1 MMKNKVNG
9 RYINILVVLLIILVT
24 YILSPLWSSIIKK
37 IFLAFLPIIIAFS
50 LAFILNPIVTFLEK
64 KAKLPRIISILS
76 LYVSIISLVLFIIFG
91 LLKPA
96 VGSLA
101 NLSIGLEN
109 LLSQVGKLLNIDTTS
124 IAIQLNGVLATV
136 YQSIFNFFTA
146 TGESAEDVLGVVISG
161 AIVVIVGIIFLLNFS
176 SIITKTS
183 DFLKTKSDPTIYLYV
198 KNLYQ
203 ELTNYLSA
211 EVIIAGI
218 QFLEYTA
225 LFLLIGIFNRPYIE
239 VAFVLGF
246 TAAVFSLVPYF
257 GGYLSSAFMIL
268 LALSLPHPFYSFIP
282 IAVFMLVFPNL
293 DAYVINP
300 MIYKKQMKL
309 NPILSISAI
318 LLGQTLFGILGVII
332 SIPLV
337 LVINVTFEFYKTPI
351 KAKLKQFKDSL

>member
-1 MMKNKVNG
+1 MKNKVNG
-9 RYINILVVLLIILVT
+9 RYINILLVMLIILVT
-24 YILSPLWSSIIKK
+24 YVLSPLWSSILRKV
-37 IFLAFLPIIIAFS
+37 FLTFLPILIAFS
-50 LAFILNPIVTFLEK
+50 LAFILNPIVSFLEK
-64 KAKLPRIISILS
+64 KAKLPRIVSILG

-91 LLKPA
+91 LVKPA

-109 LLSQVGKLLNIDTTS
+109 LLDQVGKILNIDTS
-124 IAIQLNGVLATV
+124 GIAVQLGDVLEKV
-136 YQSIFNFFTA
+136 YVSIFNFFTA
-146 TGESAEDVLGVVISG
+146 TGESAEDVIGVVISG
-161 AIVVIVGIIFLLNFS
+161 AVVVIVGIIFLMNFNQ
-176 SIITKTS
+176 IISKTA
-183 DFLKTKSDPTIYLYV
+183 DFLKTKEDPTIYLYV
-198 KNLYQ
+198 RNLYR

-211 EVIIAGI
+211 EIIIAGI
-218 QFLEYTA
+218 QFVEYTT
-225 LFLLIGIFNRPYIE
+225 LFLLIGIFNPAYLE

-246 TAAVFSLVPYF
+246 TAAIFSLVPYF

-268 LALSLPHPFYSFIP
+268 LGLSLPHAFYSFIP
-282 IAVFMLVFPNL
+282 IGVFMLIFPNL

-318 LLGQTLFGILGVII
+318 LLGQTMFGIIGVII

-337 LVINVTFEFYKTPI
+337 LVLNVTFDFYKMPI

>member
-1 MMKNKVNG
+1 MKNKVNG
-9 RYINILVVLLIILVT
+9 RYINILLVMLIILVA
-24 YILSPLWSSIIKK
+24 YVLSPLWSTILRKV
-37 IFLAFLPIIIAFS
+37 FLTFLPILIAFS
-50 LAFILNPIVTFLEK
+50 LAFILNPIVSFLEK
-64 KAKLPRIISILS
+64 KAKLPRIVSILG

-91 LLKPA
+91 LVKPA

-109 LLSQVGKLLNIDTTS
+109 LLDQVGKILNIDTS
-124 IAIQLNGVLATV
+124 GIAVQLGDVLEKV
-136 YQSIFNFFTA
+136 YVSIFNFFTA
-146 TGESAEDVLGVVISG
+146 TGESAEDVIGVVISG
-161 AIVVIVGIIFLLNFS
+161 AVVVIVGIIFLMNFNQ
-176 SIITKTS
+176 IISKTA
-183 DFLKTKSDPTIYLYV
+183 DFLKTKEDPTIYLYV
-198 KNLYQ
+198 RNLYR

-211 EVIIAGI
+211 EIIIAGI
-218 QFLEYTA
+218 QFVEYTT
-225 LFLLIGIFNRPYIE
+225 LFLLIGIFNPAYLE

-246 TAAVFSLVPYF
+246 TAAIFSLVPYF

-268 LALSLPHPFYSFIP
+268 LGLSLPYAFYSFIP
-282 IAVFMLVFPNL
+282 IGVFMLIFPNL

-318 LLGQTLFGILGVII
+318 LLGQTMFGIIGVII

-337 LVINVTFEFYKTPI
+337 LVLNVTFDFYKMPI